1 MQVHQH
7 FNENRT
13 DIKDLVDKKFAEDHD
28 IDEEAEEILRLAVK
42 CTRKPSLRP
51 EISEVVKILNNIA
64 NKKAAYGKLPVKDP
78 STAGEGSGSSA

>member
-51 EISEVVKILNNIA
+51 EISEVVKILNNA
-64 NKKAAYGKLPVKDP
+64 NKEVAHEKQPAKDP